1 VIVKYM
7 LKVAYLGSEWVM
19 YLLLLLSVASIAVM
33 VELVIYFRKYGKG
46 GEALG
51 DALLDLLEQGDRG
64 AAEGLLARH
73 ASVEAAVLLPALRW
87 SAGGPEALSAA
98 IDGEMQKRKR
108 ELESGMTLLSTL
120 GSNAPFVGL
129 MGTVIG
135 VIVAFADL
143 AEGSSKVQMDKV
155 MGGIA
160 EALVATAVGLFVA
173 IPAVVAYNVFQ
184 KMIGDVEDNLG
195 SIRSRL
201 CALLTTVGTFGES
214 PEQTERVG
222 GEKDEGPESEPSGEH
237 DVQPTGVAVGVGAE
251 E

>member
-1 VIVKYM
+1 MIVKYM

-33 VELVIYFRKYGKG
+33 VERFLYFRKYGKG

-51 DALLDLLEQGDRG
+51 DALCDLLENGDRA

-73 ASVEAAVLLPALRW
+73 ACVEAAVLLPALRW

-184 KMIGDVEDNLG
+184 KMIVDVEDNLA
-195 SIRSRL
+195 SIKERL
-201 CALLTTVGTFGES
+201 CAILATIGTFGDAPEAPPLAEAEGDDRETES
-214 PEQTERVG
+214 RGSVIAQ
-222 GEKDEGPESEPSGEH
+222 
-237 DVQPTGVAVGVGAE
+237 QAGVGAE

>member
-33 VELVIYFRKYGKG
+33 VERVIYFRKYGKG

-51 DALLDLLEQGDRG
+51 DALLDLLERGDRP

-73 ASVEAAVLLPALRW
+73 AAVEASVLLPALRW

-98 IDGEMQKRKR
+98 IDGEMQKKKR

-184 KMIGDVEDNLG
+184 KMITDVEDNLL
-195 SIRSRL
+195 SIKSRL

-214 PEQTERVG
+214 GSEAEQKEP
-222 GEKDEGPESEPSGEH
+222 GEGDAESEAETSGEH
-237 DVQPTGVAVGVGAE
+237 GLAQPAGVGMGAE

>member
-1 VIVKYM
+1 MLVKYM
-7 LKVAYLGSEWVM
+7 LKVAMLGSEWVM
-19 YLLLLLSVASIAVM
+19 YTLLLLSVASIAVM
-33 VELVIYFRKYGKG
+33 VERVYFFRKYGKG
-46 GEALG
+46 GEEMG
-51 DALLDLLEQGDRG
+51 DALLDLLENGDRP

-73 ASVEAAVLLPALRW
+73 ASIEASILLPALRW

-98 IDGEMQKRKR
+98 IEGEMQKRKR

-143 AEGSSKVQMDKV
+143 AEGSSKVAMDKV

-173 IPAVVAYNVFQ
+173 IPAVVAYNIFQ
-184 KMIGDVEDNLG
+184 KMIGDVEDNLS
-195 SIRSRL
+195 SISKRL
-201 CALLTTVGTFGES
+201 CALLATVGTFGES
-214 PEQTERVG
+214 GTEPE
-222 GEKDEGPESEPSGEH
+222 GEKAAAEGEGDGEPSGEH
-237 DVQPTGVAVGVGAE
+237 GLPQAAGVGMGAE

>member
-1 VIVKYM
+1 MIVKYL
-7 LKVAYLGSEWVM
+7 LKIAMLGSEWVM

-33 VELVIYFRKYGKG
+33 VERWLYFRKYGKG
-46 GEALG
+46 GEEMG
-51 DALLDLLEQGDRG
+51 DELLELLEQGDRAG
-64 AAEGLLARH
+64 AEGLLARH
-73 ASVEAAVLLPALRW
+73 AAIEASIILPALRW
-87 SAGGPEALSAA
+87 SAGGPEALEAA
-98 IDGEMQKRKR
+98 IDGEMQKRRR
-108 ELESGMTLLSTL
+108 ELDSGMTLLATL

-184 KMIGDVEDNLG
+184 KMIGDVEDNLS
-195 SIRSRL
+195 SINKRL
-201 CALLTTVGTFGES
+201 CALLQTVGTFGEP
-214 PEQTERVG
+214 PERPAEEPAEAEPEGPSGGGDLPVPG
-222 GEKDEGPESEPSGEH
+222 GE
-237 DVQPTGVAVGVGAE
+237 VAEAE

>member
-1 VIVKYM
+1 M
-7 LKVAYLGSEWVM
+7 LKIAMLGSEWVM

-33 VELVIYFRKYGKG
+33 VERFLYFRKYGKG
-46 GEALG
+46 GEELG
-51 DALLDLLEQGDRG
+51 DALLDLLERGDRA

-73 ASVEAAVLLPALRW
+73 ASVEASILLPALRW
-87 SAGGPEALSAA
+87 SAGGPDALAAA
-98 IDGEMQKRKR
+98 IDGEMQRRKR

-135 VIVAFADL
+135 VIVSFADL
-143 AEGSSKVQMDKV
+143 AEGSNKVQMDKV

-184 KMIGDVEDNLG
+184 KMIGDVEDNLS
-195 SIRSRL
+195 SIAKRL
-201 CALLTTVGTFGES
+201 CALLATVGTFGES
-214 PEQTERVG
+214 SGQPEP
-222 GEKDEGPESEPSGEH
+222 EK
-237 DVQPTGVAVGVGAE
+237 A
-251 E
+251 